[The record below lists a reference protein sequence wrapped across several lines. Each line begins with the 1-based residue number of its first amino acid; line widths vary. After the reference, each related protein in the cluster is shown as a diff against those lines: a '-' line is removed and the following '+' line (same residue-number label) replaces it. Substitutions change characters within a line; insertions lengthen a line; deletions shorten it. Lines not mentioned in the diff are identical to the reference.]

1 MLGNLATV
9 SLMHTKGFPYR
20 YTSMGT
26 QVLAPKKG
34 IILSF
39 TLTFAIIG
47 LYFFLLNLSEVYVQV
62 KKVFYQF

>member
-9 SLMHTKGFPYR
+9 TLIHTKGFPYP
-20 YTSMGT
+20 YISMGT

-39 TLTFAIIG
+39 TLKFAILG
-47 LYFFLLNLSEVYVQV
+47 LYFFLLTLSELYVQV